1 MKNLILV
8 HLESVSELILNT
20 NLKLF
25 PNISKIIQ
33 ESSYYKNYYSSATS
47 TLMVISDLCYG
58 GMYREKCTRLES
70 NFNKIGNYNT
80 LFDELEMRGYRTKGI
95 IWPRIV
101 TYGKMVNGHI
111 FGRNMKID
119 AMESYEKFIENI
131 ENNIKTEE
139 PFALF
144 VANFASHIS
153 YRGTEEAKNRNSYE
167 KWKEGYQKIDDTCGK
182 IFDLLKKT
190 GKEKDTIVVL
200 YGDHGDDYWGHRLHN
215 GYTHAIEPYSSI
227 IHTPLIIWDMEGEKK
242 TEYKLT
248 SCLDV
253 KTKIMDLL
261 FDEENENSRQYIF
274 SRNIFAN
281 QKNDVMSLSK
291 GYAVANE
298 EYILLVSIRGLELYN
313 MDMDPA
319 NTCNLLEFFSMD
331 SEGKITYCSNYTDI
345 RSMHFR
351 DFFTDKEIRHLKQVY
366 RQLRKDLLY
375 ETQKIYEEA
384 EKSVKERDRE
394 LNFKRINRSHYFN
407 MYNKAF
413 IDKIEKWFDNIT
425 FMR

>member
-8 HLESVSELILNT
+8 HLESVSELILET
-20 NLKLF
+20 NSKLF
-25 PNISKIIQ
+25 PNINKIIQ

-58 GMYREKCTRLES
+58 GMYREECTRLEN
-70 NFNKIGNYNT
+70 NFNKVGNHNT
-80 LFDELEMRGYRTKGI
+80 VFDELEAKGYGTKGI

-101 TYGKMVNGHI
+101 TYGKMVNGHV
-111 FGRNMKID
+111 FGKNMKVD
-119 AMESYEKFIENI
+119 PAQSYEKFIEMI

-153 YRGTEEAKNRNSYE
+153 YRGTEEAKKSNSYM
-167 KWKEGYQKIDDTCGK
+167 KWQEGYKKIDDTCGK
-182 IFDLLKKT
+182 IFDLLKQT

-227 IHTPLIIWDMEGEKK
+227 IHTPLIIWDGKGEKK
-242 TEYKLT
+242 TEYELI
-248 SCLDV
+248 SALDV
-253 KTKIMDLL
+253 KTKILDIL
-261 FDEENENSRQYIF
+261 FDGQNENSRQYVF

-313 MDMDPA
+313 IDMDPA
-319 NTCNLLEFFSMD
+319 NTCNLLEFFDID
-331 SEGKITYCSNYTDI
+331 SEGKIKYCSNYTNI
-345 RSMHFR
+345 RSMHFQ
-351 DFFTDKEIRHLKQVY
+351 DFFTEEEIRHLRQVY
-366 RQLRKDLLY
+366 RQLRKNLLY
-375 ETQKIYEEA
+375 ETQKIYESA
-384 EKSVKERDRE
+384 GKSIEERDKE
-394 LNFKRINRSHYFN
+394 LKFARINRSRFFN
-407 MYNKAF
+407 MYNKAVV
-413 IDKIEKWFDNIT
+413 DKIEKWFG
-425 FMR
+425 RL